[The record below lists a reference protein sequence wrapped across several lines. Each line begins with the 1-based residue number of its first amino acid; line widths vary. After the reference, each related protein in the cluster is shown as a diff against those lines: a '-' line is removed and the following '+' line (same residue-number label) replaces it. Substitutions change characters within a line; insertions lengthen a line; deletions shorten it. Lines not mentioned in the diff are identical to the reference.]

1 MRLAVYGGTFNPIHL
16 GHMNAARAVVSALA
30 LDRLLLMPAGQ
41 PPHKPIPQGSP
52 TPEMRLE
59 MCALAARSMERVE
72 ASGLELERDG
82 PSYTVDTLRAV
93 KERYPQARL
102 WLVMGTDMLLSFD
115 RWRQPR
121 DIARLCRLSVVA
133 RDESDRV
140 RIREQAAR
148 LHALLGAE
156 VDIIDCPAL
165 PMSSTQVR
173 ESLSPELLA
182 PAVLDYI
189 RRRRLYLPTPEELR
203 AAVEK
208 RVSPK
213 RMAHILGCEKL
224 AVQLAA
230 RYGVDEYGARAAA
243 ILHDCTKALDEK
255 EQLTL
260 CEKWHI
266 ITDYGADD
274 FAALIHAD
282 TGAEVARREF
292 HMPPDIVEAIRTH
305 TTGAE
310 TMTTLQKLLYVADMC
325 EETRLWPGADRLRAL
340 ALSDL
345 EAAVT
350 AAMEQTVAFVR
361 QRGQEPY
368 YKTLV
373 SLRLRKA
380 EEKL

>member
-16 GHMNAARAVVSALA
+16 GHMNAARAAVSALA
-30 LDRLLLMPAGQ
+30 LDKLLLMPAGL
-41 PPHKPIPQGSP
+41 PPHKTLPQGSP
-52 TPEMRLE
+52 TAEMRLE
-59 MCALAARSMERVE
+59 MCALAARSLERVE
-72 ASGLELERDG
+72 ASGLELERNG

-93 KERYPQARL
+93 TARYPQAQL

-121 DIARLCRLSVVA
+121 EIAGLCRLAVVA
-133 RDESDRV
+133 RDESDRA
-140 RIREQAAR
+140 RIRQRAEDLR
-148 LHALLGAE
+148 GLVGAE
-156 VDIIDCPAL
+156 VDVIHCPAL
-165 PMSSTQVR
+165 PMSSTQIR
-173 ESLSPELLA
+173 ERLSPELLD

-189 RRRRLYLPTPEELR
+189 QRHRLYLPTPEALR

-230 RYGVDEYGARAAA
+230 RYGADEYDARAVA

-266 ITDYGADD
+266 ITNYGADD
-274 FAALIHAD
+274 FPALIHAD

-292 HMPPDIVEAIRTH
+292 HMPPEIVEAIRTH

-310 TMTTLQKLLYVADMC
+310 AMTTLQKILYVADMC

-350 AAMEQTVAFVR
+350 AAMEQTVAFIR